1 MGARQRSA
9 WCLIFLVVVFAAA
22 HAGAEEGRRPPRV
35 GQLYGTNP
43 SIAKPYDEAFRDGL
57 RSLGYVDGK
66 NIVLLPRYAHGDPKQ
81 FPGLLSELIALNV
94 DVLVVAITALPAA
107 MQATRTIPI
116 VAPSM
121 GDPVRDGFVTTLAH
135 PGGNL
140 TGGAGMGPEV
150 ESKRL
155 QFAME
160 VVPGLARAGLLFEA
174 TNPGLLR
181 GANETRGLAN
191 ELGVTLRTYGVRNS
205 DEIRSALGQFD
216 KDRLQALFVW
226 NTPLML
232 LHRDSIMESAK
243 SQRMPVIS
251 ESREFAEAG
260 ALITYAANYVAM
272 WGHSAVYIDKIL
284 KGAKPGDLPIEQPTK
299 FQLIVN
305 LKAARALHI
314 TIPESILLLA
324 DEVIR

>member
-1 MGARQRSA
+1 MGAGRLGST
-9 WCLIFLVVVFAAA
+9 CSIFVLVFAAVWA
-22 HAGAEEGRRPPRV
+22 PAEEGRKPPRI

-57 RSLGYVDGK
+57 RGLGYVDGK
-66 NIVLLPRYAHGDPKQ
+66 NIVLLPRYAHGDPRQ
-81 FPGLLSELIALNV
+81 FPGLLGELIALNV

-107 MQATRTIPI
+107 MQATPTIPI
-116 VAPSM
+116 VAPAM
-121 GDPVRDGFVTTLAH
+121 GDPVSEGLVASLAH

-140 TGGAGMGPEV
+140 TGGAGMAPQV

-160 VVPGLARAGLLFEA
+160 LVPNLARAGLLFEA

-181 GANETRGLAN
+181 GVNATRGLAS
-191 ELGVTLRTYGVRNS
+191 ESGVTLRTYGVRNL
-205 DEIRSALGQFD
+205 DEIRSALGQFE
-216 KDRLQALFVW
+216 KDRLQALLVW
-226 NTPLML
+226 STPLML
-232 LHRDSIMESAK
+232 LHRESIMESAT
-243 SQRMPVIS
+243 SHRMPVIG

-272 WGHSAVYIDKIL
+272 WGHGAVYIDRIL
-284 KGAKPGDLPIEQPTK
+284 KGVKPGDLPIEQPTK

-305 LKAARALHI
+305 LKAAKALRI
-314 TIPESILLLA
+314 TVPESILLLA